1 MRVIVNGDDLG
12 YTMGVTRGI
21 LAGYKEGILRST
33 TALMN
38 AKYIEEARIGRV
50 IWSSKRQ
57 EVTRDILEL
66 LENREDQQRMKDNMK
81 NIKNHFINSSPL

>member
-21 LAGYKEGILRST
+21 LAGYNEGILRST

-38 AKYIEEARIGRV
+38 AQYIE
-50 IWSSKRQ
+50 
-57 EVTRDILEL
+57 
-66 LENREDQQRMKDNMK
+66 
-81 NIKNHFINSSPL
+81 